1 MPPTSN
7 LLRPHFTADD
17 LASLGSGVFA
27 YVREI
32 EGIEAA
38 KLLGNQMAVPP
49 KAKLFCLYSA
59 HGAPIS
65 ISPNYQAALGS
76 AMEHELIA
84 ATVH

>member
-1 MPPTSN
+1 MTLTTN
-7 LLRPHFTADD
+7 LHRPQFTADD
-17 LASLGSGVFA
+17 LARLGAGVLA

-32 EGIEAA
+32 EGTEAA
-38 KLLGNQMAVPP
+38 KLLGNQMVVPP
-49 KAKLFCLYSA
+49 EAKLFCLYSA

-84 ATVH
+84 AAVH